1 MDKLKASKNVTFT
14 VNYAEGEKMAVE
26 EGLLFEFQGNNI
38 TLHLGTNRV
47 SCLFAVVGA
56 ALESIQA
63 FGLADEFDE
72 YCKDV
77 FGEEEEDGEIN

>member
-14 VNYAEGEKMAVE
+14 VNYAEGETMAVE

-47 SCLFAVVGA
+47 SCLFAVVAA

-63 FGLADEFDE
+63 FGLADEFDK

>member
-1 MDKLKASKNVTFT
+1 MNKLKESKNVTFT
-14 VNYAEGEKMAVE
+14 VNYAEGGTEEVQ
-26 EGLLFEFQGNNI
+26 EGLLFEFQGENI

-47 SCLFAVVGA
+47 SCLFAVVEA